1 MTAISYVRIAAE
13 EAFAPRE
20 ILDAYRK
27 LIAHEPRL
35 DPGFTSLMGFYLGAS
50 PRAVQVMSRMTDL
63 GELRLKDMDESGI
76 AKQILSLTSPGV
88 QIFDAAM
95 GTALA
100 QLSND
105 YLASAIRK
113 HPDRFHGLAAIAPQD
128 PAAAVKELE
137 RGVSKLGLKGVIIN
151 SHTRGEYLDNPKFWP
166 IFEAAAALNVPIYL
180 HPNTP
185 PPAMIGPFME
195 CGLDG
200 AIYGFAVE
208 TGLHMLRIIV
218 SGVFDRFPGLRM
230 ILGHLGEALPYW
242 LFRVDFM
249 HRAMVAANRYPSVK
263 KLNRK
268 PSDYFKENIYVTTS
282 GMAWQPPILYAQSVM
297 GVDRVLY
304 AMDYPYQFVPEEV
317 RVTDE
322 LPISEA
328 DKRKLY
334 QANAERLFSLVGV
347 EVEANR

>member
-1 MTAISYVRIAAE
+1 MTGTPYLRIAVE
-13 EAFAPRE
+13 EAFAPPE
-20 ILDAYRK
+20 ILDGYRR
-27 LIAHEPRL
+27 LIAREPGL
-35 DPGFTSLMGFYLGAS
+35 DPGFTSLMGFYLGES

-63 GELRLKDMDESGI
+63 GALRLRDMDDSGI
-76 AKQILSLTSPGV
+76 AQQILSLTSPGV
-88 QIFDAAM
+88 QIFDAAT
-95 GTALA
+95 GTSLA

-105 YLASAIRK
+105 YLASAIEK

-128 PAAAVKELE
+128 PAEAVKELE
-137 RGVSKLGLKGVIIN
+137 RGVRKLGLKGVIVN
-151 SHTRGEYLDNPKFWP
+151 SHTRGEYLDDPKFWP

-185 PPAMIGPFME
+185 PPAMIGPFLE
-195 CGLDG
+195 RGLDG

-230 ILGHLGEALPYW
+230 VLGHLGEALPYW
-242 LFRVDFM
+242 LFRIDFM
-249 HRAMVAANRYPSVK
+249 HRAMVAANRYPAVR

-282 GMAWQPPILYAQSVM
+282 GMAWQPPILYAQSVL

-317 RVTDE
+317 KVTDE

-334 QANAERLFSLVGV
+334 QTNAESLFSLVGI
-347 EVEANR
+347 EVEANG